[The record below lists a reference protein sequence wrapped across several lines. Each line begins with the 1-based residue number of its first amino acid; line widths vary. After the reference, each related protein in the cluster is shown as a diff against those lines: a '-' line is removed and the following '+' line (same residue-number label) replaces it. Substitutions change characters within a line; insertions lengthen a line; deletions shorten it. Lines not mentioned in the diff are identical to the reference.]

1 MPKVRNPFFNGAG
14 FCNEEFSLNQE
25 MVLLT
30 AVLLYKMGR
39 SSLWDGAGV
48 GTSGVGISGVGTSS
62 MLLYH
67 Q

>member
-1 MPKVRNPFFNGAG
+1 MRNPFFNGAC
-14 FCNEEFSLNQE
+14 FCNEEFLLNEE
-25 MVLLT
+25 MVLLK

-39 SSLWDGAGV
+39 SSLCDGAGV
-48 GTSGVGISGVGTSS
+48 GTPGVGTSDVGTSS